1 MEERGSEEREGWFG
15 RESWFTQERRERR
28 EGKRGGS
35 FRRSEREG
43 NSVPAAF
50 SEVVVAYCNA
60 QHHGT
65 GVRTECIVGY
75 WGCPHTGYQ
84 LFRAVGYTP

>member
-1 MEERGSEEREGWFG
+1 MKKERDGLGERAGL
-15 RESWFTQERRERR
+15 RRREEKGGR

-60 QHHGT
+60 QHHGR